1 LVRAEQEIA
10 RQNSYLFQCTP
21 QKIRAVADTQ
31 KTINQHSWKLEA
43 LPCSAYSTEN
53 YAELEKLNLKA
64 FEFVKFSFRPD
75 EKHILL
81 KSMSSLIPKKK
92 LLLLKREGQRK

>member
-1 LVRAEQEIA
+1 
-10 RQNSYLFQCTP
+10 
-21 QKIRAVADTQ
+21 
-31 KTINQHSWKLEA
+31 
-43 LPCSAYSTEN
+43 
-53 YAELEKLNLKA
+53 LEKLNLKA

-92 LLLLKREGQRK
+92 LLLLEREGQRK